1 MDVAQTV
8 QLQQAADYAA
18 QEGLQLAVG
27 KAFAELNKKVIYGA
41 EGEER
46 TATQV
51 LHYQHVAVSLFED
64 LVQAD
69 EIRMGFNLAEGLDLV
84 DDCGV
89 DLGVAIG
96 LLHDFNGD

>member
-1 MDVAQTV
+1 MDVAEPV
-8 QLQQAADYAA
+8 QFKHAGDYAA

-41 EGEER
+41 EGEEG
-46 TATQV
+46 TAAQV

-69 EIRMGFNLAEGLDLV
+69 QIRMGFHLA
-84 DDCGV
+84 
-89 DLGVAIG
+89 
-96 LLHDFNGD
+96 